1 MYPEG
6 HHAAYYDQFAPG
18 TDAYKARQ
26 RAADEARQ
34 AAGGDAQVFV
44 GNMPTRVTAEDLAAA
59 FGPYG
64 TITAVRLID
73 TARGG
78 QKLVGGRALGFVTF
92 SHADEARA
100 AIDALNGLVAR
111 ASPITDA
118 DDAVALKVQIQRGAR
133 PAAQPT
139 QEPASWRRRR
149 GADPEEKKKKMSRN
163 LTGIL

>member
-6 HHAAYYDQFAPG
+6 HSAAYYDQFAPG

-26 RAADEARQ
+26 RAAEEARR
-34 AAGGDAQVFV
+34 AAGGDAQVIV
-44 GNMPTRVTAEDLAAA
+44 SNMPTRVTPEDLAAA
-59 FGPYG
+59 FGPFG
-64 TITAVRLID
+64 TVTAIRLID

-92 SHADEARA
+92 SHADEANA
-100 AIDALNGLVAR
+100 AVEALNGLVAR

-118 DDAVALKVQIQRGAR
+118 DDAVALKVQIQPGAR
-133 PAAQPT
+133 SPAQPT
-139 QEPASWRRRR
+139 REPASWRQRR
-149 GADPEEKKKKMSRN
+149 GANPEEKKKKMSRN